1 VRDGW
6 TARRIL
12 GLGQTLVS
20 GRLAEAV
27 AALAPGAAEVALFGI
42 AEGSPQLVRIA
53 RDRALIVRDEPAG
66 GASAANG
73 QGFVA
78 TRADDVF
85 AVLELAGSGLRGLLA
100 EMVAADLESGS
111 RSAAVLACGVPVLLY
126 RTAPDRARIH
136 VEAAHAAYLW
146 RWLET
151 RPAG

>member
-6 TARRIL
+6 TARRVL
-12 GLGQTLVS
+12 CLGQTLVS
-20 GRLAEAV
+20 GRLGEAT
-27 AALAPGAAEVALFGI
+27 AALAPGAAEVGLFGI
-42 AEGSPQLVRIA
+42 AQGSPQLVRIA

-66 GASAANG
+66 GAAAASG

-78 TRADDVF
+78 TKADDVF
-85 AVLELAGSGLRGLLA
+85 AVLELAGPGLRALLA
-100 EMVAADLESGS
+100 EMTTADLESAS

-136 VEAAHAAYLW
+136 VEAAQVAYLW

-151 RPAG
+151 RPAD